1 LNEQYPPLKLLS
13 SSSTASPS
21 SPLSSNHDNKPPP
34 AYGDETVGDE
44 PNFFHNLRRRSPF
57 QAVRYANKFSKDHP
71 PFEALPPP
79 EHMNYLKDTGINA
92 WKFSDDNLIGANIIS
107 ILNDRGNVIRFNQK
121 LDAMIQTNYPL
132 IELYEF
138 NENTN
143 ENSNNNENY
152 DNNSSDNSSSS
163 NNNVAHKIVPKP
175 SQAHLLSS
183 DNQHQDLSLAP
194 PPYELPST
202 SALGKPGKW
211 FYYYEVTI
219 RSNPNKKDTTIAI
232 GLATKPYPN
241 YRLPGWSIH
250 SVGYHSNNGNKFHN
264 ESFAGREYGEKWGD
278 EGDTIGC
285 GYYPNTGYVFFTKNG
300 KFQEIAFTGL
310 FHIWFPTIGTDGEC
324 TMEINFGDNNGKEFV
339 YQEAI
344 GMSVCGPIN
353 NKIISN
359 ENELHISK
367 IEKNNYNL

>member
-1 LNEQYPPLKLLS
+1 MTSIISIMEKNYFYILS
-13 SSSTASPS
+13 VNYIISTQCLVSSSPS
-21 SPLSSNHDNKPPP
+21 SLPTLSFSYNYRRSTTYWVFWYYGDSGDRQCGNYCIIVFSIVAFLLLCIILCGCLKCYFIRQRYKEDEKYTGDSSIENALAAVWPDQAP
-34 AYGDETVGDE
+34 YGDETVGDE

-92 WKFSDDNLIGANIIS
+92 WKFSDDNLIRANII
-107 ILNDRGNVIRFNQK
+107 
-121 LDAMIQTNYPL
+121 T
-132 IELYEF
+132 
-138 NENTN
+138 
-143 ENSNNNENY
+143 
-152 DNNSSDNSSSS
+152 
-163 NNNVAHKIVPKP
+163 
-175 SQAHLLSS
+175 HLLSS

-232 GLATKPYPN
+232 
-241 YRLPGWSIH
+241 
-250 SVGYHSNNGNKFHN
+250 VGYHSNNGNKFHN

-353 NKIISN
+353 NEIISN

-367 IEKNNYNL
+367 VEKNNYNL